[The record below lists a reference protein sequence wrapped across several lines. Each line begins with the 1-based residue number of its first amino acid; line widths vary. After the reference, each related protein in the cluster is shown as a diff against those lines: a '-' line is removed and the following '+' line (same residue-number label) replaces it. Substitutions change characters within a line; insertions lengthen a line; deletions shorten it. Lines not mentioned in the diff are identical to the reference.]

1 MFSQKQHIARLTLLS
16 NVPRQRRTLTRNTVR
31 DMVTIYSQEHQGHL
45 KGRLTKET
53 VVLENRSCNYAVEDG
68 KEEEL

>member
-1 MFSQKQHIARLTLLS
+1 
-16 NVPRQRRTLTRNTVR
+16 
-31 DMVTIYSQEHQGHL
+31 MVTIYSQEHQGHL